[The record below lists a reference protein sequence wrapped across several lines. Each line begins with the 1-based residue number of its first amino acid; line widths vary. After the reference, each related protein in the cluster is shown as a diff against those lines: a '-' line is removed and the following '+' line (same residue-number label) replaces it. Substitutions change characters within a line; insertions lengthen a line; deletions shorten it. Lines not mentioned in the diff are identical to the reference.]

1 VRVGVLSGPGHC
13 TKKHRYPGRRKSSA
27 MMAASRGGSDAAA
40 LVGGDNSF
48 LSVQLNLPNH
58 VGTSSNVRCCLV
70 VKLA

>member
-1 VRVGVLSGPGHC
+1 
-13 TKKHRYPGRRKSSA
+13 